1 MKKLFAIILVLALAL
16 VSVGFAEEEKL
27 PPMPEE
33 AVVYEGTWVCDRASI
48 EIIWEEEGFRVF
60 ISWGS
65 SASETSEWE
74 YSCYYDAETKSL
86 EAMPTGIHTDN
97 VYGEDGEIVS
107 STVIY
112 DDGEATFTAHCYPT
126 AEEFNYT
133 TNGDV
138 QVKIWK
144 MKASVKDDF
153 VV

>member
-16 VSVGFAEEEKL
+16 VSAGFAEEEKL

-33 AVVYEGTWVCDRASI
+33 AAMYEGTWVCDRASI
-48 EIIWEEEGFRVF
+48 EIIWEEEGFRLF

-74 YSCYYDAETKSL
+74 YSCYYNAETKSL

-112 DDGEATFTAHCYPT
+112 DDGEATFTLDGEGNLLWHDVKEDAGKDMLFERLVIPD
-126 AEEFNYT
+126 AE
-133 TNGDV
+133 
-138 QVKIWK
+138 
-144 MKASVKDDF
+144 
-153 VV
+153 

>member
-33 AVVYEGTWVCDRASI
+33 AAVYEGTWVCDRASI

-112 DDGEATFTAHCYPT
+112 DDGEATFTLDEEGHLLWHDVKEDVGKDMLFERLAIPN
-126 AEEFNYT
+126 AE
-133 TNGDV
+133 
-138 QVKIWK
+138 
-144 MKASVKDDF
+144 
-153 VV
+153 

>member
-1 MKKLFAIILVLALAL
+1 MKKLFVIILVLALAL

-33 AVVYEGTWVCDRASI
+33 AAVYEGTWVCDRASI

-112 DDGEATFTAHCYPT
+112 DDGEATFTLDGEGNLLWHDVKEDAGKDMLFERLVIPD
-126 AEEFNYT
+126 AE
-133 TNGDV
+133 
-138 QVKIWK
+138 
-144 MKASVKDDF
+144 
-153 VV
+153 

>member
-33 AVVYEGTWVCDRASI
+33 AAVYEGTWVCDRASI

-112 DDGEATFTAHCYPT
+112 DDGEATFTLDGEGHLLWNDVKEDAGKDMLFERLVIPD
-126 AEEFNYT
+126 AE
-133 TNGDV
+133 
-138 QVKIWK
+138 
-144 MKASVKDDF
+144 
-153 VV
+153 